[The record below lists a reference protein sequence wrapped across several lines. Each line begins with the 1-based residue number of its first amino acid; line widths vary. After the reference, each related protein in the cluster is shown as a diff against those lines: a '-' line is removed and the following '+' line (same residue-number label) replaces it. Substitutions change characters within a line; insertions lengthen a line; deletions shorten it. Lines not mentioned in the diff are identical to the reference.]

1 MRGSRWRMEVFM
13 FRNFKQLCA
22 SVLVAGSL
30 ASVVPVSPV
39 QAQTIQLPD
48 SLYTPGDTITW
59 VKKVAGFNEGPVWDA
74 ATGYLYF
81 TRQTLGSSQW
91 PIYRIKPGVDTGMI
105 WVASP
110 GKANGLDLDPQGRLI
125 AAQSGRITRY
135 KQDGSVDSTLVLSG
149 ANSVTFGDA
158 NDLAIGS
165 TGAMFFTTYS
175 STIYYLS
182 ASRQLVLAYSGASN
196 ANGIEWIEEDS
207 AIYVNELRLVK
218 RYKVNA
224 NGTVSN
230 PQTFIT
236 VYAGSGS
243 GGTYA
248 DGGAIDAHGNRYIA
262 AQQIGDIKI
271 YNARGDSIGRITPK
285 SVVSP
290 YETGGFSGGLGNV
303 SNIIFGGADLK
314 TMYFVGDGGLYSI
327 PMKIPGRI
335 RMGYPGGPTGI
346 RFHEVSG
353 RTSRLPMK
361 LLEKMEQR
369 DLRGRLLSEE
379 AHGPVLN
386 RVPITK

>member
-1 MRGSRWRMEVFM
+1 MNAFASGVFVRK
-13 FRNFKQLCA
+13 FAVIGLLA
-22 SVLVAGSL
+22 WTGL
-30 ASVVPVSPV
+30 AS
-39 QAQTIQLPD
+39 AQTILLPD
-48 SLYTPGDTITW
+48 SLYNAGDTITW

-74 ATGYLYF
+74 ATGSVYF
-81 TRQTLGSSQW
+81 TRQTLGASQW
-91 PIYRIKPGVDTGMI
+91 PIYRVKPGVDTGMI
-105 WVASP
+105 WVANP

-125 AAQSGRITRY
+125 AVQSGRISRY
-135 KQDGSVDSTLVLSG
+135 KQAAVGDSGVVDSVLVTSG

-165 TGAMFFTTYS
+165 TGAIFFTTYS

-182 ASRQLVLAYSGASN
+182 PSRQLVLAYSGASS
-196 ANGIEWIEEDS
+196 ANGVEWIEEDS
-207 AIYVNELRLVK
+207 ALYVDELRLVK
-218 RYKVNA
+218 KYRVNA

-236 VYAGSGS
+236 VYAGSGT

-248 DGGAIDAHGNRYIA
+248 DGCAMDSHGNRYIA

-271 YNARGDSIGRITPK
+271 YNAKGDSIGRITPK

-335 RMGYPGGPTGI
+335 RMGYPGGPTSLL
-346 RFHEVSG
+346 FHPVSG
-353 RTSRLPMK
+353 KTSRLPMK
-361 LLEKMEQR
+361 LIGQLEQR
-369 DLRGRLLSEE
+369 DLRGRMLPQGDATPE
-379 AHGPVLN
+379 ARLPATPSS
-386 RVPITK
+386 R

>member
-1 MRGSRWRMEVFM
+1 M
-13 FRNFKQLCA
+13 FRNFKARFKILCA
-22 SVLVAGSL
+22 LAVLTGA
-30 ASVVPVSPV
+30 ASSV

-59 VKKVAGFNEGPVWDA
+59 VKKVAGFNEGPMWDA
-74 ATGYLYF
+74 NTGYVYF

-110 GKANGLDLDPQGRLI
+110 GKANGLDIDPQGRLV
-125 AAQSGRITRY
+125 AAQSGRLTRY
-135 KQDGSVDSTLVLSG
+135 KADGTEDSVLVTSG
-149 ANSVTFGDA
+149 KNGVTFGDA
-158 NDLAIGS
+158 NDFTIGGS
-165 TGAMFFTTYS
+165 GAMFFTTYN
-175 STIYYLS
+175 TNIYYLS
-182 ASRQLVLAYSGASN
+182 PSRELVQAYSSGN
-196 ANGIEWIEEDS
+196 LTNGIEWIEEDS
-207 AIYVNELRLVK
+207 ALYVNESRLVK
-218 RYKVNA
+218 KYKVNA

-248 DGGAIDAHGNRYIA
+248 DGGTMDSHGNRYIA

-271 YNARGDSIGRITPK
+271 YNAKGDSIGRITPK

-327 PMKIPGRI
+327 PMKISGRI
-335 RMGYPGGPTGI
+335 RGGYPGAPTGLQ
-346 RFHEVSG
+346 FHNVTG
-353 RTSRLPMK
+353 RTSRLPMR
-361 LLEKMEQR
+361 LIEQIESR
-369 DLRGRLLSEE
+369 DLRGRLLPEGFESS
-379 AHGPVLN
+379 HGPKLN
-386 RVPITK
+386 LSPVTEPR

>member
-1 MRGSRWRMEVFM
+1 VRKIVIISILAW
-13 FRNFKQLCA
+13 A
-22 SVLVAGSL
+22 SFS
-30 ASVVPVSPV
+30 S
-39 QAQTIQLPD
+39 AQTIQLPD
-48 SLYTPGDTITW
+48 SLYNAGDTITW
-59 VKKVAGFNEGPVWDA
+59 VKKVAGFNEGPVWEPS
-74 ATGYLYF
+74 TGYVYF

-125 AAQSGRITRY
+125 AAQSGRLTRY
-135 KQDGSVDSTLVLSG
+135 KQDGTVDSVLVTSPS
-149 ANSVTFGDA
+149 NNVTFGDA
-158 NDLAIGS
+158 NDLAIGA
-165 TGAMFFTTYS
+165 GGDIFFTTYS

-182 ASRQLVLAYSGASN
+182 PSRQLVLAYSGASN

-236 VYAGSGS
+236 VYAGSGT

-248 DGGAIDAHGNRYIA
+248 DGGTIDAHGNRYIA
-262 AQQIGDIKI
+262 AQQIGEIRI
-271 YNARGDSIGRITPK
+271 FNAKGDSIGRIVPK

-335 RMGYPGGPTGI
+335 RPGFPGGPTSL
-346 RFHEVSG
+346 RFHSVSG
-353 RTSRLPMK
+353 KVSRLPTK
-361 LLEKMEQR
+361 LMGQLEQR
-369 DLRGRLLSEE
+369 DVRGRMVPQGDETP
-379 AHGPVLN
+379 AA
-386 RVPITK
+386 RVPATAPSH